1 MRYAAL
7 LSFSLLALGCGP
19 IGPFPGGS
27 LSGDVATALPTD
39 WSFADEEKTVQ
50 LETRPSAP
58 YSVNLWGVSIGDRFY
73 LASGSGGEAKWVEH
87 IAKDPNVRLRV
98 GGTIYELRA
107 ARVSNETHS
116 ERFLEALKRKYDW
129 EPSVRERDEAWLFR
143 LDPR

>member
-1 MRYAAL
+1 MRLAAL
-7 LSFSLLALGCGP
+7 LSLSLLALGCGP
-19 IGPFPGGS
+19 IGPFPGGR
-27 LSGDVATALPTD
+27 LSGDVATGLPAD

-73 LASGSGGEAKWVEH
+73 LASGSGGEANWVDH

-107 ARVSNETHS
+107 IRVSNETHS

>member
-7 LSFSLLALGCGP
+7 LSLLVLGCGP
-19 IGPFPGGS
+19 IGPFPGGR
-27 LSGDVATALPTD
+27 LSGDVATGLPVD
-39 WSFADEEKTVQ
+39 WSFADGEKTVQ

-73 LASGSGGEAKWVEH
+73 LASGSGGEANWVEH

-107 ARVSNETHS
+107 IRVSNETHS

>member
-7 LSFSLLALGCGP
+7 LSLSLLALGCGP
-19 IGPFPGGS
+19 IGPFPGES
-27 LSGDVATALPTD
+27 LSGDVATGLPAD

-73 LASGSGGEAKWVEH
+73 LASGRGGEAKWVEH

-107 ARVSNETHS
+107 IRVSNETHS

>member
-7 LSFSLLALGCGP
+7 LSLSLLALGCGP
-19 IGPFPGGS
+19 IGPLPGGS
-27 LSGDVATALPTD
+27 LSGDVATGLPAD

-58 YSVNLWGVSIGDRFY
+58 YSVNVWGVSIGGRFY
-73 LASGSGGEAKWVEH
+73 LASGRGGEANWVEH
-87 IAKDPNVRLRV
+87 IAEEPNVRLRV
-98 GGTIYELRA
+98 SGTIYELRA
-107 ARVSNETHS
+107 VRVSNETHG

>member
-19 IGPFPGGS
+19 MGPFPGGS
-27 LSGDVATALPTD
+27 LSGDVATALPAD
-39 WSFADEEKTVQ
+39 WSFADKEMTVQ

-73 LASGSGGEAKWVEH
+73 LASGRGGGANWVEH
-87 IAKDPNVRLRV
+87 IAEDPNVRLRI
-98 GGTIYELRA
+98 GGTLYELHA
-107 ARVSNETHS
+107 VRVSNETHS

>member
-7 LSFSLLALGCGP
+7 LSLSLLALGCGP
-19 IGPFPGGS
+19 IGPFPGGR
-27 LSGDVATALPTD
+27 LSGDVATGLPAD

-73 LASGSGGEAKWVEH
+73 LASGGGGEAKWVEH

-107 ARVSNETHS
+107 IQVSNETHS

>member
-1 MRYAAL
+1 MRLAAL
-7 LSFSLLALGCGP
+7 LSLSLLALGCGP
-19 IGPFPGGS
+19 IGPFPGGR
-27 LSGDVATALPTD
+27 LSGDVATGLPAD

-73 LASGSGGEAKWVEH
+73 LASGSGGEANWVEH

-107 ARVSNETHS
+107 IRVSNETHS

>member
-1 MRYAAL
+1 M
-7 LSFSLLALGCGP
+7 
-19 IGPFPGGS
+19 GGH
-27 LSGDVATALPTD
+27 LYRATG
-39 WSFADEEKTVQ
+39 
-50 LETRPSAP
+50 R
-58 YSVNLWGVSIGDRFY
+58 
-73 LASGSGGEAKWVEH
+73 GGEANGGEH

-107 ARVSNETHS
+107 IRVSNETHS